1 MEVRHR
7 EHRSQCLGPTA
18 SLADACGALEIVVA
32 FLEQIGSPSEYP
44 GGCTDEQDVAI
55 MRRLLE
61 KLRSQGSVFEKGPVD
76 NTRTG

>member
-7 EHRSQCLGPTA
+7 EHRSHCLGPTA
-18 SLADACGALEIVVA
+18 SLSDACGALEIVVA
-32 FLEQIGSPSEYP
+32 FLEQSGFPSEYP
-44 GGCTDEQDVAI
+44 GEHTNEHDVAI

-61 KLRSQGSVFEKGPVD
+61 KLRSLGPVVEKGPVD